1 MLHVAFGITLT
12 LCPVYGSSADILLF
26 IDEPIFIKNF
36 LKTHQI
42 QWISFLHNPFEI
54 IPNKMIKNVIVCF
67 QFLEY
72 LKLISLQGKVDLH
85 ILHDMANNISPRE
98 FTNSLSWR

>member
-12 LCPVYGSSADILLF
+12 LCPVYDSSADILLF

-36 LKTHQI
+36 LKTQI

-54 IPNKMIKNVIVCF
+54 IPNKIIKNVICVF
-67 QFLEY
+67 FSVFGVFETDFLTRQF
-72 LKLISLQGKVDLH
+72 
-85 ILHDMANNISPRE
+85 LHDMAKN
-98 FTNSLSWR
+98 LKL